1 MINRGIDMKYIL
13 NKSMVGINGIEKIS
27 LKEITEKFSYPKN
40 TKIKIEKN
48 PYTIYFELKYKDF
61 TVYYNI
67 YYCVGKEIPEFHTLS
82 FTLKKLYLNDQI
94 YIKIGEEA
102 KKVISKI
109 KKYFKENYKS
119 LNYKYEANEYSGS
132 YYFKNLDLTIFF
144 EKYGRKKIVDWI
156 DISLPYE
163 DNPNILDIGKILGIE
178 ILEQIL

>member
-13 NKSMVGINGIEKIS
+13 NESMVGINGIEKIS
-27 LKEITEKFSYPKN
+27 LKEVIEKFSYPEN
-40 TKIKIEKN
+40 IKIKIEKD
-48 PYTIYFELKYKDF
+48 PYNIDIELKYKDF
-61 TVYYNI
+61 TIYYDI
-67 YYCVGKEIPEFHTLS
+67 YYCVDKQIPEFHTLS
-82 FTLKKLYLNDQI
+82 FSLKKLYLNDQI

-109 KKYFKENYKS
+109 KENYKS

-144 EKYGRKKIVDWI
+144 EKCGRKKIVDWI

-163 DNPNILDIGKILGIE
+163 DNPNILDVGKILKLD
-178 ILEQIL
+178 ILKNIFNNN

>member
-1 MINRGIDMKYIL
+1 MKYIL
-13 NKSMVGINGIEKIS
+13 NESMVGINGIEKIS
-27 LKEITEKFSYPKN
+27 LKEVIEKFSYPEN
-40 TKIKIEKN
+40 IKIKIEKD
-48 PYTIYFELKYKDF
+48 PYTLNFELKYKNF

-67 YYCVGKEIPEFHTLS
+67 YYYVDKEIPEFHTLS
-82 FTLKKLYLNDQI
+82 FSLKKLYLNDQI

-109 KKYFKENYKS
+109 KENYKS

-163 DNPNILDIGKILGIE
+163 DNPNILGIGKILKLDTLKNIFNND
-178 ILEQIL
+178 

>member
-1 MINRGIDMKYIL
+1 MKYIL
-13 NKSMVGINGIEKIS
+13 NESMVGINEIEKIS
-27 LKEITEKFSYPKN
+27 LKEIIEKFSYPEN
-40 TKIKIEKN
+40 IKIKIGKDPHN
-48 PYTIYFELKYKDF
+48 IDIELKYKDF

-67 YYCVGKEIPEFHTLS
+67 YYYVGKEIPEFHTLS
-82 FTLKKLYLNDQI
+82 FSLEKLYLNDQI

-109 KKYFKENYKS
+109 KENYKS

-163 DNPNILDIGKILGIE
+163 DNPNILDIGKILKLD
-178 ILEQIL
+178 ILKNIFNND

>member
-1 MINRGIDMKYIL
+1 MKYIL

-27 LKEITEKFSYPKN
+27 LKEIIEKFSYPKN

-67 YYCVGKEIPEFHTLS
+67 CYYVDKEIPEFHTLS
-82 FTLKKLYLNDQI
+82 FVLEKLYLNDKI
-94 YIKIGEEA
+94 YIKVGEEA

-109 KKYFKENYKS
+109 KKYLKENYKS
-119 LNYKYEANEYSGS
+119 LNYKYEANEYSGN
-132 YYFKNLDLTIFF
+132 YYFKDLDLTIFF

>member
-27 LKEITEKFSYPKN
+27 LKEIIEKFSYPKN

-82 FTLKKLYLNDQI
+82 FTLEKLYLNDKI
-94 YIKIGEEA
+94 YIKVGEEA

-109 KKYFKENYKS
+109 KKYLKENYKS

-132 YYFKNLDLTIFF
+132 YYFKNLELTIFF
-144 EKYGRKKIVDWI
+144 EKCGRKKIVDWI

>member
-1 MINRGIDMKYIL
+1 MKYTL
-13 NKSMVGINGIEKIS
+13 NESMVGINGIEKIS

-40 TKIKIEKN
+40 IKIKIEKD
-48 PYTIYFELKYKDF
+48 PYTIDFELKYKDF

-67 YYCVGKEIPEFHTLS
+67 YYYVNKEIPEFHTLS
-82 FTLKKLYLNDQI
+82 FALEKLYLNDKI

-109 KKYFKENYKS
+109 KKYFKENYKI

-132 YYFKNLDLTIFF
+132 YYFKDLDLTIFF
-144 EKYGRKKIVDWI
+144 EKYGRKKIVDGI

-163 DNPNILDIGKILGIE
+163 DNPNILEIGKILKLDTLKNIFNNN
-178 ILEQIL
+178 

>member
-1 MINRGIDMKYIL
+1 MKYIL

-27 LKEITEKFSYPKN
+27 LKEIIEKFSYPEN
-40 TKIKIEKN
+40 IKIKIEKDPHN
-48 PYTIYFELKYKDF
+48 IDIELKYKDF

-67 YYCVGKEIPEFHTLS
+67 YYYVGKEIPEFHTLS
-82 FTLKKLYLNDQI
+82 FSLEKLYLNDQI

-109 KKYFKENYKS
+109 KENYKS

-163 DNPNILDIGKILGIE
+163 DNPNILDIGKILKLD
-178 ILEQIL
+178 ILKNIFNND

>member
-40 TKIKIEKN
+40 IKIKIEKE
-48 PYTIYFELKYKDF
+48 PYTINFELKYKDF
-61 TVYYNI
+61 IVYYSI
-67 YYCVGKEIPEFHTLS
+67 YYYVDNEIPEFHTLS
-82 FTLKKLYLNDQI
+82 FVLEKLYLNDKI
-94 YIKIGEEA
+94 YIKVGEEA

-109 KKYFKENYKS
+109 KKYLEE
-119 LNYKYEANEYSGS
+119 NYKYEANEYSGN
-132 YYFKNLDLTIFF
+132 YYFKDLDLTIFF

-163 DNPNILDIGKILGIE
+163 DNPNILGIGKILGIE
-178 ILEQIL
+178 ILKQIL

>member
-1 MINRGIDMKYIL
+1 MKYTL
-13 NKSMVGINGIEKIS
+13 NESMVGINGIEKIS
-27 LKEITEKFSYPKN
+27 LKEIIEKFLYPKN
-40 TKIKIEKN
+40 IKIKIEKN
-48 PYTIYFELKYKDF
+48 PYTIDFELKYEDF

-67 YYCVGKEIPEFHTLS
+67 YYYVDKEIPEFHTLS
-82 FTLKKLYLNDQI
+82 FSLEKLYLNDQI

-109 KKYFKENYKS
+109 KKYFKENYKI

-132 YYFKNLDLTIFF
+132 YYFKDLDLTIFF

-163 DNPNILDIGKILGIE
+163 DNPNILEIGKILKLDTLKNIFNNN
-178 ILEQIL
+178 

>member
-1 MINRGIDMKYIL
+1 M
-13 NKSMVGINGIEKIS
+13 
-27 LKEITEKFSYPKN
+27 
-40 TKIKIEKN
+40 
-48 PYTIYFELKYKDF
+48 KYKDF
-61 TVYYNI
+61 IVYYNI
-67 YYCVGKEIPEFHTLS
+67 YYYVGKEIPEFHTLS
-82 FTLKKLYLNDQI
+82 FSLEKLYLDDKI

-109 KKYFKENYKS
+109 KKYFKENYKI

-144 EKYGRKKIVDWI
+144 EKYGSKKIVDGI